1 MLEKNKIGKI
11 YSIEGEYNYG
21 RIEKIKKGWRG
32 KIPFYSVVQGGGIH
46 IIDLMNWMTKSYPD
60 KVISL
65 GNNLVTKNT
74 NFKFNDNNIA
84 LLKFKNG
91 VIGKVTSN
99 FSCMMP
105 HNHYLKVYGE
115 KGTIEIRL
123 NKIFLF
129 KSRDKKNKPIIIK
142 YQKNNGYKKDLLN
155 FFLKNLKKNR
165 RIIDPS
171 LNDIYSSMST
181 CLAIDKSI
189 KSKSWEKVK

>member
-1 MLEKNKIGKI
+1 MRWITN
-11 YSIEGEYNYG
+11 SSP
-21 RIEKIKKGWRG
+21 IKA
-32 KIPFYSVVQGGGIH
+32 ISV
-46 IIDLMNWMTKSYPD
+46 
-60 KVISL
+60 
-65 GNNLVTKNT
+65 GNNLITKRSS
-74 NFKFNDNNIA
+74 FKFNDNNIA

-91 VIGKVTSN
+91 IIGKVTSN

-155 FFLKNLKKNR
+155 FFLKNLKK
-165 RIIDPS
+165 
-171 LNDIYSSMST
+171 
-181 CLAIDKSI
+181 K
-189 KSKSWEKVK
+189 